1 MKRLD
6 FGSDH
11 LGPDVFEYLNRP
23 WTGQPR
29 GLFNAR
35 FMNLSVKNVSL
46 LFFIVKYRKGD
57 SVVLVEPVLIS
68 TQTIYTRISG
78 PLFTETEIKMR
89 KSASSSRVS
98 SILDGIEYNGL
109 ALLWFSKQVLIPWK
123 GLFIFSPPPPWIYFY
138 FDFSF
143 VCTRNKITYWWS
155 IRVETLL
162 SNSIILWE
170 CYCNPQAF

>member
-68 TQTIYTRISG
+68 TVHRQYT
-78 PLFTETEIKMR
+78 
-89 KSASSSRVS
+89 
-98 SILDGIEYNGL
+98 L
-109 ALLWFSKQVLIPWK
+109 AFPDLYSLKLK
-123 GLFIFSPPPPWIYFY
+123 
-138 FDFSF
+138 
-143 VCTRNKITYWWS
+143 
-155 IRVETLL
+155 
-162 SNSIILWE
+162 
-170 CYCNPQAF
+170 